1 MRGGRR
7 GRRRCFGIVCGGWVI
22 EKRVRRELLEE
33 VDSRQLKVEEKELT
47 RSSPRRVEQAACPCS
62 TESLPLAMLHGIDV
76 SGRRSFDSVCL
87 LRTSLAGG
95 RKQNRG

>member
-1 MRGGRR
+1 M
-7 GRRRCFGIVCGGWVI
+7 CGGWVI

-76 SGRRSFDSVCL
+76 SGTKILRLGVLAQDIPCRRKKTKYEDS
-87 LRTSLAGG
+87 A
-95 RKQNRG
+95 